1 MMVST
6 SSGSL
11 VAFIET
17 NGVQYFFHRYGHC
30 VRLMTTNFLKWDDKI
45 TGLLITVDQFG
56 IATSTEVE
64 PKALYIGNEFSTVD
78 KHKYELWKNYQ
89 EWKHEAVSILYYS
102 LSDHV
107 QL

>member
-30 VRLMTTNFLKWDDKI
+30 VRLMTTNFPKWDDEI
-45 TGLLITVDQFG
+45 TGLLIIADQFG
-56 IATSTEVE
+56 IATGTEVE
-64 PKALYIGNEFSTVD
+64 PEALSIGNEFSIVD
-78 KHKYELWKNYQ
+78 KHKYEL
-89 EWKHEAVSILYYS
+89 
-102 LSDHV
+102 
-107 QL
+107 